1 MIAISIYN
9 FFFNFIGPKDSQDV
23 DGDTYKP
30 IASNSYTM
38 DLHLELIQ
46 AQHRIAVVLLDQ
58 LEGSGHPQLSQ
69 NPRVDLIK
77 FCNCVFVAHVPNEFY
92 YFILFSS
99 D

>member
-1 MIAISIYN
+1 MIVIFLFN
-9 FFFNFIGPKDSQDV
+9 FFSNSLGLKDSHDV

-58 LEGSGHPQLSQ
+58 LDGRGRPQLSQ
-69 NPRVDLIK
+69 NLRLELIESCNRV
-77 FCNCVFVAHVPNEFY
+77 FAACFPNEFY
-92 YFILFSS
+92 YFIWFSS